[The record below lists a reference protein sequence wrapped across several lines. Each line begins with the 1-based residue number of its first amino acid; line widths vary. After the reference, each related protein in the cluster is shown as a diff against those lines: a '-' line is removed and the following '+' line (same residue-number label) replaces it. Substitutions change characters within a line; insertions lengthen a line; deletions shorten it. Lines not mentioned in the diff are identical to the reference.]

1 MPGETQPWITVAGS
15 IIGVVVGSGIALLGG
30 VIGQWMMLQ
39 REREAREHEAERAR
53 QGRWND
59 FQLKTLIDLQDGLEK
74 LVRAAFHV
82 SNVSGQ
88 VAIGKEST
96 ERAIKC
102 EAAFHA
108 VRNHA
113 LKLIVRVEDED
124 VRARS
129 DDVCTF
135 AEEIKQVGIRF
146 VQNHSYDVSL
156 LNSMHADSRRRFAA
170 VNDRIGKIIRGSAGL
185 GLPASD

>member
-1 MPGETQPWITVAGS
+1 MPGEIQPWISVAGP
-15 IIGVVVGSGIALLGG
+15 IVGVLLGSGIALVGG

-39 REREAREHEAERAR
+39 REREAREHEADRAR

-59 FQLKTLIDLQDGLEK
+59 FQLKTLIELQDGLEK
-74 LVRAAFHV
+74 LVRATFRV

-88 VAIGKEST
+88 VAIGKDSM

-108 VRNHA
+108 IRNHA
-113 LKLIVRVEDED
+113 LKLIVRVEDAE
-124 VRARS
+124 VRALS
-129 DDVCTF
+129 DDLCSY

-146 VQNHSYDVSL
+146 VQNKSYDVGL
-156 LNSMHADSRRRFAA
+156 LNSMHADSRRRFSATNA
-170 VNDRIGKIIRGSAGL
+170 RIGEIIRGSQRL

>member
-1 MPGETQPWITVAGS
+1 MDGLL
-15 IIGVVVGSGIALLGG
+15 GSGIALLGS

-39 REREAREHEAERAR
+39 REREAREHEAERTR

-59 FQLKTLIDLQDGLEK
+59 FQLKTLIELQDGLEK

-88 VAIGKEST
+88 VAIGKDSM

-108 VRNHA
+108 IRNHA
-113 LKLIVRVEDED
+113 LKLIVRVEDEE

-129 DDVCTF
+129 DDLCSF

-146 VQNHSYDVSL
+146 VQNKSYDVSV
-156 LNSMHADSRRRFAA
+156 LNSMHADSRRRFVAA
-170 VNDRIGKIIRGSAGL
+170 NDRIGEIIRGSQRLA
-185 GLPASD
+185 LPARN